1 MRFQNVFYSQW
12 DVKDA
17 DFDFILCH
25 MTSLKTFTYYI
36 LLIQKK
42 FFDRVTG
49 IVV

>member
-1 MRFQNVFYSQW
+1 MHFQNVFYSQW

-25 MTSLKTFTYYI
+25 MTSLKKFTYYI